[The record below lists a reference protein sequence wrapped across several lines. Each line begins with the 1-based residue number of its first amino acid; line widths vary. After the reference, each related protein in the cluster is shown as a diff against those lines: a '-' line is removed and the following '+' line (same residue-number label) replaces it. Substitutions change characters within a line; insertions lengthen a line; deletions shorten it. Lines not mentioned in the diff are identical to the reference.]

1 MNTTHFIIFISI
13 VQLIFILTDIYVLR
27 NWKKFVL
34 TKQWNNNWYKIPYY
48 VSVIAVAINMFVN
61 IRRMD
66 MGAIPRFEMFL
77 YDSVV
82 LWYLPKLP
90 IMLVL
95 LSGDIVR
102 LFVKIKTL
110 ISKFFRKSPET
121 PLEHTTAVGMPRREL
136 LKNVGWTLAA
146 SPFIIVGDG
155 LVRKVTNFTVRNVEL
170 PIKDLP
176 NALVGLTIAQIS
188 DLHAGSIPDGDHM
201 NEVRNI
207 IRSKKPDMVFMTG
220 DFVNFRSQEFPL
232 IADDIV
238 KIKAPLGVYACLGNH
253 DHYSEYS
260 DHVQL
265 KEMIRQAGVDLLVN
279 ANRVLSIDGAKL
291 QIAGTDNTG
300 LRQSFGRLDKALTGL
315 TPENPTLLL
324 HHDPTFWDISVKEKS
339 FVDAMFSGHT
349 HGGQIGMHILGA
361 EMSVAQVVYKQWAG
375 LYSENNQHLYV
386 NRGVGVVGPALRIG
400 IDPEITIF
408 TLKKA

>member
-1 MNTTHFIIFISI
+1 MNTTHFIIFVSI
-13 VQLIFILTDIYVLR
+13 LQLIFLLTDLYVLGS
-27 NWKKFVL
+27 WKKFV
-34 TKQWNNNWYKIPYY
+34 KSKGWNKNWYRVPYY
-48 VSVIAVAINMFVN
+48 ISAIAIAVNMYVN
-61 IRRMD
+61 VRRMD
-66 MGAIPRFEMFL
+66 MGAIPRIEMFL

-95 LSGDIVR
+95 LFRDSAR
-102 LFVKIKTL
+102 LFVKIKVY
-110 ISKFFRKSPET
+110 ISKFFRKPSET
-121 PLEHTTAVGMPRREL
+121 PHEDKTTVVLPRREL

-170 PIKDLP
+170 PIKNLP

-207 IRSKKPDMVFMTG
+207 IHSIKPDMVFMTG
-220 DFVNFRSQEFPL
+220 DFVNFRSDEFPL
-232 IADDIV
+232 IADDLQ
-238 KIKAPLGVYACLGNH
+238 KIKAPLGVFACLGNH
-253 DHYSEYS
+253 DHYSEYP
-260 DHVQL
+260 DHIRL
-265 KEMIRQAGVDLLVN
+265 KQMIRKTGVDLLVN

-315 TPENPTLLL
+315 TEDNPTLLL
-324 HHDPTFWDISVKEKS
+324 HHDPTFWDISVKDKT

-361 EMSVAQVVYKQWAG
+361 EMSFAQVVYKQWAG

-400 IDPEITIF
+400 IDPEITLF